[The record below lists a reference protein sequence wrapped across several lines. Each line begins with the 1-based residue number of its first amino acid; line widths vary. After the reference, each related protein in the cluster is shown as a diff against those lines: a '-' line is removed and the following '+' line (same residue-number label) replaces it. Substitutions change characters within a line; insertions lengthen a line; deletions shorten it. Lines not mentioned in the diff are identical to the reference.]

1 MLWLSSIK
9 WVGNKEILKAVKSS
23 YYWWNKWTGYSLLI
37 LLLVT
42 TPLFTILIKLF
53 DSPGGSWSHIA
64 NTLLFGYF
72 QNTIFLLL
80 GVAAFTFLLG
90 VSTAWLVSNYEFP
103 GRKYFEWLLILPLG
117 FPGYIMAYTY
127 VGILDYTGPIQVFFR
142 NTFDIHVKGS
152 LIDIMNLPGAIFILS
167 ITLFPYVFLITR
179 SSFLQQSKTLQEAS
193 FLLGANR
200 FKTFFKVALPMAR
213 PAIVAGIA
221 LASMEVLN
229 DYGTVKY
236 FGVNTFTTG
245 IFRAWFSMGDSNTAI
260 YLAGILMVFVFVI
273 LFLES
278 LQRGNRQYAAVNGM
292 QKPISRIQ
300 PTIGK
305 KILYSGI
312 CLSIFLLSFFIP
324 FLQLLNWV
332 SMTWEKVVNKD
343 FFQLI
348 YRSFGLAAVSGLLIV
363 IFSVVMLYALRLSPF
378 KWVKNITKVA
388 TLGYAIPGAVIAVG
402 IMIPFIALDK
412 WIYETLISSKTAG
425 LFFSGTLFALVF
437 AYIVRFMAVGYNPVE
452 AGFQK
457 IGLHVNEASRL
468 LGIRSTK
475 TLWKIDLP
483 LIKTSLVSGIILVFV
498 DVLKELPLTLILRPF
513 NYQTLATKAF
523 DMATNEMIAE
533 SSNAALIIILTGII
547 PIIFL
552 NKLIE
557 KR

>member
-1 MLWLSSIK
+1 LD
-9 WVGNKEILKAVKSS
+9 ILKKN
-23 YYWWNKWTGYSLLI
+23 YFWWNKWTGYSLLI
-37 LLLVT
+37 LLLVA
-42 TPLFTILIKLF
+42 TPLFTIFLKLF

-64 NTLLFGYF
+64 NNLLMGYF
-72 QNTIFLLL
+72 QNTILLLL
-80 GVAAFTFLLG
+80 GVAIMTFLLG

-142 NTFDIHVKGS
+142 NTFDMQVRGS
-152 LIDIMNLPGAIFILS
+152 LIDIMNLPGAVFILS

-245 IFRAWFSMGDSNTAI
+245 IFRAWFSMGDSSTAI
-260 YLAGILMVFVFVI
+260 YLAAILMVFVFVI
-273 LFLES
+273 LYLES
-278 LQRGNRQYAAVNGM
+278 LQRGNRQYSAVNGI
-292 QKPISRIQ
+292 QKPTARVH
-300 PTIGK
+300 PTLGK
-305 KILYSGI
+305 KIFYTSI
-312 CLSIFLLSFFIP
+312 CTSIFLISFLFP
-324 FLQLLNWV
+324 FLQLVNWV
-332 SMTWEKVVNKD
+332 SLTYTKVVNQD
-343 FFQLI
+343 FFLLI
-348 YRSFGLAAVSGLLIV
+348 FRSFGLAAVSGIFIV
-363 IFSVVMLYALRLSPF
+363 ILSIVLLYALRLSPF
-378 KWVKNITKVA
+378 KWVKNITKIA

-402 IMIPFIALDK
+402 VMIPFIAMDK
-412 WIYETLISSKTAG
+412 WVYGNLFSSQVAG

-457 IGLHVNEASRL
+457 IGIHVNEASRL
-468 LGIRSTK
+468 LGARSTR
-475 TLWKIDLP
+475 TLLKIDLP
-483 LIKTSLVSGIILVFV
+483 LIKTSLVSGILLVFV

-533 SSNAALIIILTGII
+533 SANAALIIILTGII

-552 NKLIE
+552 NRLIKKRKL
-557 KR
+557 

>member
-1 MLWLSSIK
+1 MDI
-9 WVGNKEILKAVKSS
+9 VKRS

-37 LLLVT
+37 LLLVA
-42 TPLFTILIKLF
+42 TPLFTIFIKLF
-53 DSPGGSWSHIA
+53 DKPGDSWSHIA
-64 NTLLFGYF
+64 NNLLFGYF
-72 QNTIFLLL
+72 QNTILLL
-80 GVAAFTFLLG
+80 IGVAFFTFVLG

-127 VGILDYTGPIQVFFR
+127 VGILDYTGPLQSFLR

-167 ITLFPYVFLITR
+167 ITLFPYVFLISR

-200 FKTFFKVALPMAR
+200 MRTFFKVALPMAR

-245 IFRAWFSMGDSNTAI
+245 IFRAWFSLGDSSTAI
-260 YLAGILMVFVFVI
+260 YLAAILMMFVFVI
-273 LFLES
+273 LYLES
-278 LQRGNRQYAAVNGM
+278 LQRGNRQYSAVNGI
-292 QKPISRIQ
+292 QKPTARIH
-300 PTIGK
+300 PTWGK

-312 CLSIFLLSFFIP
+312 SLTIFLISFLFP
-324 FLQLLNWV
+324 FLQLLHWV
-332 SMTWEKVVNKD
+332 SMTYSKVVNND
-343 FFQLI
+343 FFLLI
-348 YRSFGLAAVSGLLIV
+348 YRSFGLAAVSGLIIV
-363 IFSVVMLYALRLSPF
+363 FFSVILLYALRLSPF
-378 KWVKNITKVA
+378 KWVKNISKVA

-402 IMIPFIALDK
+402 VMIPFIALDK
-412 WIYETLISSKTAG
+412 WIYGSFLSSKTAG

-457 IGLHVNEASRL
+457 IGIHINEASRL

-533 SSNAALIIILTGII
+533 SANAALIIILTGII

-552 NKLIE
+552 NRLIK

>member
-1 MLWLSSIK
+1 LE
-9 WVGNKEILKAVKSS
+9 VVKRN

-37 LLLVT
+37 LLLVA
-42 TPLFTILIKLF
+42 TPLFTIFIKLF
-53 DSPGGSWSHIA
+53 DNPGGSWSHIA
-64 NTLLFGYF
+64 NNLLFGYF
-72 QNTIFLLL
+72 QNTILLLL
-80 GVAAFTFLLG
+80 GVAFFTFLLG

-127 VGILDYTGPIQVFFR
+127 VGILDYTGPLQVFLR
-142 NTFDIHVKGS
+142 NTFDISFKGS
-152 LIDIMNLPGAIFILS
+152 VIDIMNLPGAIFILS
-167 ITLFPYVFLITR
+167 ITLFPYVFLISR
-179 SSFLQQSKTLQEAS
+179 ASFVQQSKTLQEAS
-193 FLLGANR
+193 YLLGTNR
-200 FKTFFKVALPMAR
+200 LKTFYKVALPMAR

-245 IFRAWFSMGDSNTAI
+245 IFRAWFSLGDSSTAI
-260 YLAGILMVFVFVI
+260 YLAAILMVFVFVI
-273 LFLES
+273 LYLES
-278 LQRGNRQYAAVNGM
+278 LQRGQRQFSSVHGT
-292 QKPISRIQ
+292 QR
-300 PTIGK
+300 PTVRLHPTFGK
-305 KILYSGI
+305 KLFYSAI
-312 CLSIFLLSFFIP
+312 CLAIFLLSFLFP
-324 FLQLLNWV
+324 FLQLLHWV
-332 SMTWEKVVNKD
+332 NMTYSKVVNQD
-343 FFQLI
+343 FFLLI
-348 YRSFGLAAVSGLLIV
+348 YRSFGLAAVSGIIIV
-363 IFSVVMLYALRLSPF
+363 IFSVVLLYALRLSPF
-378 KWVKNITKVA
+378 KWVKNITKIS

-402 IMIPFIALDK
+402 VMIPFIALDK
-412 WIYETLISSKTAG
+412 WIYGTLISSKTAG

-437 AYIVRFMAVGYNPVE
+437 AYLVRFMAVGYNPVE

-457 IGLHVNEASRL
+457 IGIHVNEASRL
-468 LGIRSTK
+468 LGTRSTK

-533 SSNAALIIILTGII
+533 SANAALIIILTGII

-552 NKLIE
+552 NRLI
-557 KR
+557 K

>member
-1 MLWLSSIK
+1 LD
-9 WVGNKEILKAVKSS
+9 ILKRN
-23 YYWWNKWTGYSLLI
+23 YFWWNKWTGYSLLI
-37 LLLVT
+37 LLLVA
-42 TPLFTILIKLF
+42 TPLFTIFIKLF
-53 DSPGGSWSHIA
+53 NSPGASWSHIA
-64 NTLLFGYF
+64 NNLLLGYF
-72 QNTIFLLL
+72 QNTVLLLL
-80 GVAAFTFLLG
+80 GVAALTFLLG
-90 VSTAWLVSNYEFP
+90 VSTAWLISNYEFP

-127 VGILDYTGPIQVFFR
+127 VGLLDYTGPIQVFFR
-142 NTFDIHVKGS
+142 NTFDIQVKGS
-152 LIDIMNLPGAIFILS
+152 LVDIMNLPGAIFILS

-245 IFRAWFSMGDSNTAI
+245 IFRAWFSLGDSTTAI
-260 YLAGILMVFVFVI
+260 YLAAILMVFVFVI
-273 LFLES
+273 LYLES
-278 LQRGNRQYAAVNGM
+278 LQRGNRQYSTINSIL
-292 QKPISRIQ
+292 KPTSRIH
-300 PTIGK
+300 PTFGK
-305 KILYSGI
+305 KMLYTSI
-312 CLSIFLLSFFIP
+312 CTSIFLLSFLFP
-324 FLQLLNWV
+324 FLQLVHWV
-332 SMTWEKVVNKD
+332 SLTYSKVVNQD
-343 FFQLI
+343 FFLLI
-348 YRSFGLAAVSGLLIV
+348 FRSFGLAAASGLVVVILSIV
-363 IFSVVMLYALRLSPF
+363 LLYALRLSPF
-378 KWVKNITKVA
+378 RWVKSIAKIA

-402 IMIPFIALDK
+402 VMIPFIALDK
-412 WIYETLISSKTAG
+412 WIYGTLFSSQVAG

-457 IGLHVNEASRL
+457 IGIHVNEASRL
-468 LGIRSTK
+468 LGVRSTK

-483 LIKTSLVSGIILVFV
+483 LIKTSLVSGILLVFV

-533 SSNAALIIILTGII
+533 SANAALIIILTGII

-552 NKLIE
+552 NRLIK
-557 KR
+557 KREL

>member
-1 MLWLSSIK
+1 M
-9 WVGNKEILKAVKSS
+9 EILKRH
-23 YYWWNKWTGYSLLI
+23 YFWWNKWTGYSLLI
-37 LLLVT
+37 LLLVA
-42 TPLFTILIKLF
+42 TPLFTIFIKLF

-64 NTLLFGYF
+64 NNLLLGYF
-72 QNTIFLLL
+72 QNTILLLL
-80 GVAAFTFLLG
+80 GVALMTFLLG

-103 GRKYFEWLLILPLG
+103 GRRYFEWLLILPLG

-127 VGILDYTGPIQVFFR
+127 VGLLDYTGPIQVFFR
-142 NTFDIHVKGS
+142 NNFDIQVKGS

-167 ITLFPYVFLITR
+167 ITLFPYVFLISR

-245 IFRAWFSMGDSNTAI
+245 IFRAWFSMGDASTAI
-260 YLAGILMVFVFVI
+260 YLAAILMVFVFVI
-273 LFLES
+273 LYLES
-278 LQRGNRQYAAVNGM
+278 LQRGNRQYSSVNGI
-292 QKPISRIQ
+292 QKPTARIH
-300 PTIGK
+300 PTLGK
-305 KILYSGI
+305 KILYTGL
-312 CLSIFLLSFFIP
+312 CTSIFLLSFLFP
-324 FLQLLNWV
+324 FLQLLQWV
-332 SMTWEKVVNKD
+332 SLTYTKVVNQD
-343 FFQLI
+343 FFLLI
-348 YRSFGLAAVSGLLIV
+348 YRSFGLAAMSGIFIV
-363 IFSVVMLYALRLSPF
+363 ILSIVLLYALRLSPF
-378 KWVKNITKVA
+378 KWVKNITKIA

-402 IMIPFIALDK
+402 VMIPFIALDK
-412 WIYETLISSKTAG
+412 WVYGTLFTSQVAG
-425 LFFSGTLFALVF
+425 LLFSGTLFALVF

-457 IGLHVNEASRL
+457 IGIHVNEASRL
-468 LGIRSTK
+468 LGVRSTK

-483 LIKTSLVSGIILVFV
+483 LIKTSLVSGILLVFV

-533 SSNAALIIILTGII
+533 SANAAVIIILTGII

-552 NKLIE
+552 NRLIK
-557 KR
+557 KREL

>member
-1 MLWLSSIK
+1 LE
-9 WVGNKEILKAVKSS
+9 VLKRN

-37 LLLVT
+37 LLLVA
-42 TPLFTILIKLF
+42 TPLFTIFIKLF

-64 NTLLFGYF
+64 NNLLFGYF
-72 QNTIFLLL
+72 QNTILLLL
-80 GVAAFTFLLG
+80 GVAFFTFLLG

-127 VGILDYTGPIQVFFR
+127 VGILDYTGPLQVFLR
-142 NTFDIHVKGS
+142 NTFDINFRGS
-152 LIDIMNLPGAIFILS
+152 VIDIMNLPGAIFILS
-167 ITLFPYVFLITR
+167 ITLFPYVFLISR
-179 SSFLQQSKTLQEAS
+179 SSFVGQSKTLQEAS
-193 FLLGANR
+193 FLLGTNR
-200 FKTFFKVALPMAR
+200 LKTFFKVALPMAR

-245 IFRAWFSMGDSNTAI
+245 IFRAWFSLGDSSTAI
-260 YLAGILMVFVFVI
+260 YLAAILMVFVFVI
-273 LFLES
+273 LYLES
-278 LQRGNRQYAAVNGM
+278 IQRGQRQYSSVHGV
-292 QKPISRIQ
+292 QR
-300 PTIGK
+300 PTARLHPTLWK
-305 KILYSGI
+305 KLFYSGA
-312 CLSIFLLSFFIP
+312 CLFIFLLSFLFP
-324 FLQLLNWV
+324 FLQLIHWV
-332 SMTWEKVVNKD
+332 SMTYSKVVNKD
-343 FFQLI
+343 FFLLI
-348 YRSFGLAAVSGLLIV
+348 YRSFGLAAISGIIIV
-363 IFSVVMLYALRLSPF
+363 FFSVVLLYALRLSPF
-378 KWVKNITKVA
+378 KWVKNITKIA

-402 IMIPFIALDK
+402 VMIPFIGLDK
-412 WIYETLISSKTAG
+412 WIYGTLISSKTAG

-457 IGLHVNEASRL
+457 IGIHVNEASRL
-468 LGIRSTK
+468 LGTRSTK

-498 DVLKELPLTLILRPF
+498 DILKELPLTLILRPF

-533 SSNAALIIILTGII
+533 SANAALIIILTGII

-552 NKLIE
+552 NRLLK
-557 KR
+557 

>member
-1 MLWLSSIK
+1 MDI
-9 WVGNKEILKAVKSS
+9 VKRS

-37 LLLVT
+37 LLLVA
-42 TPLFTILIKLF
+42 TPLFTIFIKLF
-53 DSPGGSWSHIA
+53 DKPGGSWSHIA
-64 NTLLFGYF
+64 NNLLFGYF
-72 QNTIFLLL
+72 QNTILLL
-80 GVAAFTFLLG
+80 IGVAFFTFILG

-127 VGILDYTGPIQVFFR
+127 VGILDYTGPLQSFLR

-167 ITLFPYVFLITR
+167 ITLFPYVFLISR

-200 FKTFFKVALPMAR
+200 MQTFFKVALPMAR

-245 IFRAWFSMGDSNTAI
+245 IFRAWFSLGDSSTAI
-260 YLAGILMVFVFVI
+260 YLAAILMMFVFVI
-273 LFLES
+273 LYLES
-278 LQRGNRQYAAVNGM
+278 LQRGNRQYSAVNGI
-292 QKPISRIQ
+292 QKPTTRIH
-300 PTIGK
+300 PTWGK
-305 KILYSGI
+305 KILYTGI
-312 CLSIFLLSFFIP
+312 SLTIFLISFLFP
-324 FLQLLNWV
+324 FLQLLQWV
-332 SMTWEKVVNKD
+332 SMTYSKVVNND
-343 FFQLI
+343 FFLLI

-363 IFSVVMLYALRLSPF
+363 IFSVILLYALRLSPF
-378 KWVKNITKVA
+378 KWVKNISKVA

-402 IMIPFIALDK
+402 IMIPFIAFDK
-412 WIYETLISSKTAG
+412 WIYSSFLSSKTAG
-425 LFFSGTLFALVF
+425 LFLSGTLFALVF

-457 IGLHVNEASRL
+457 IGIHINEASRL

-533 SSNAALIIILTGII
+533 SANAALIIILTGII

-552 NKLIE
+552 NRLIK

>member
-1 MLWLSSIK
+1 L
-9 WVGNKEILKAVKSS
+9 EIFKRN
-23 YYWWNKWTGYSLLI
+23 YFWWNKWTGYSLLI
-37 LLLVT
+37 LLLVA
-42 TPLFTILIKLF
+42 TPLFTIFIKLF
-53 DSPGGSWSHIA
+53 DSPGDSWSHIA
-64 NTLLFGYF
+64 NNLLLGYF
-72 QNTIFLLL
+72 QNTVLLLL
-80 GVAAFTFLLG
+80 GVAAMTFLLG

-127 VGILDYTGPIQVFFR
+127 VGLLDYTGPLQVFLR
-142 NTFDIHVKGS
+142 NTFDIQVKGS
-152 LIDIMNLPGAIFILS
+152 LVDIMNLPGAIFILS

-245 IFRAWFSMGDSNTAI
+245 IFRAWFSMGDSSTAI
-260 YLAGILMVFVFVI
+260 YLAAILMVFVFVI
-273 LFLES
+273 LYLES
-278 LQRGNRQYAAVNGM
+278 LQRGNRQYSAVNGI
-292 QKPISRIQ
+292 QKPTARVH
-300 PTIGK
+300 PTLGK
-305 KILYSGI
+305 KIFYTSI
-312 CLSIFLLSFFIP
+312 CTSIFLISFLFP
-324 FLQLLNWV
+324 FLQLVNWV
-332 SMTWEKVVNKD
+332 SLTYTKVVNQD
-343 FFQLI
+343 FFLLI
-348 YRSFGLAAVSGLLIV
+348 FRSFGLAAVSGIFIV
-363 IFSVVMLYALRLSPF
+363 ILSIVLLYALRLSPF
-378 KWVKNITKVA
+378 KWVKNITKIA

-402 IMIPFIALDK
+402 VMIPFIAMDK
-412 WIYETLISSKTAG
+412 WVYGNLFSSQVAG

-457 IGLHVNEASRL
+457 IGIHVNEASRL
-468 LGIRSTK
+468 LGARSTR

-483 LIKTSLVSGIILVFV
+483 LIKTSLVSGILLVFV

-533 SSNAALIIILTGII
+533 SANAALIIILTGII

-552 NKLIE
+552 NRLIKKRKL
-557 KR
+557 

>member
-1 MLWLSSIK
+1 MDI
-9 WVGNKEILKAVKSS
+9 VKRS

-37 LLLVT
+37 LLLVA
-42 TPLFTILIKLF
+42 TPLFTIFIKLF
-53 DSPGGSWSHIA
+53 DKPGDSWSHIA
-64 NTLLFGYF
+64 NNLLFGYF
-72 QNTIFLLL
+72 QNTILLL
-80 GVAAFTFLLG
+80 IGVAFFTFILG

-127 VGILDYTGPIQVFFR
+127 VGILDYTGPLQSFLR
-142 NTFDIHVKGS
+142 NTFDIHFKGS

-167 ITLFPYVFLITR
+167 ITLFPYVFLISR

-200 FKTFFKVALPMAR
+200 MHTFFKVALPMAR

-245 IFRAWFSMGDSNTAI
+245 IFRAWFSLGDSSTAI
-260 YLAGILMVFVFVI
+260 YLAAILMMFVFVI
-273 LFLES
+273 LYLES
-278 LQRGNRQYAAVNGM
+278 LQRGNRQYSAVNGI
-292 QKPISRIQ
+292 QKPTARIH
-300 PTIGK
+300 PTWGK
-305 KILYSGI
+305 KILYTGI
-312 CLSIFLLSFFIP
+312 SLTIFLISFLFP
-324 FLQLLNWV
+324 FLQLLHWV
-332 SMTWEKVVNKD
+332 SMTYSKVVNND
-343 FFQLI
+343 FFLLI
-348 YRSFGLAAVSGLLIV
+348 YRSFGLAAVSGLIIV
-363 IFSVVMLYALRLSPF
+363 IFSVILLYALRLSPF
-378 KWVKNITKVA
+378 KWVKNISKVA

-402 IMIPFIALDK
+402 VMIPFIALDK
-412 WIYETLISSKTAG
+412 WIYGSFLSSKTAG

-457 IGLHVNEASRL
+457 IGIHINEASRL

-533 SSNAALIIILTGII
+533 SANAALIIILTGII

-552 NKLIE
+552 NRLIK

>member
-1 MLWLSSIK
+1 LD
-9 WVGNKEILKAVKSS
+9 ILKKN
-23 YYWWNKWTGYSLLI
+23 YFWWNKWTGYSLLI
-37 LLLVT
+37 LLLVA
-42 TPLFTILIKLF
+42 TPLFTIFIKLF

-64 NTLLFGYF
+64 NNLLMGYF
-72 QNTIFLLL
+72 QNTILLLL
-80 GVAAFTFLLG
+80 GVAIMTFLLG

-142 NTFDIHVKGS
+142 NTFDMQVRGS
-152 LIDIMNLPGAIFILS
+152 LIDIMNLPGAVFILS

-245 IFRAWFSMGDSNTAI
+245 IFRAWFSMGDSSTAI
-260 YLAGILMVFVFVI
+260 YLAAILMVFVFVI
-273 LFLES
+273 LYLES
-278 LQRGNRQYAAVNGM
+278 LQRGNRQYSAVNGI
-292 QKPISRIQ
+292 QKPTARVH
-300 PTIGK
+300 PTLGK
-305 KILYSGI
+305 KIFYTSI
-312 CLSIFLLSFFIP
+312 CTSIFLISFLFP
-324 FLQLLNWV
+324 FLQLVNWV
-332 SMTWEKVVNKD
+332 SLTYTKVVNQD
-343 FFQLI
+343 FFLLI
-348 YRSFGLAAVSGLLIV
+348 FRSFGLAAVSGIFIV
-363 IFSVVMLYALRLSPF
+363 ILSIVLLYALRLSPF
-378 KWVKNITKVA
+378 KWVKNITKIA

-402 IMIPFIALDK
+402 VMIPFIAMDK
-412 WIYETLISSKTAG
+412 WVYGNLFSSQVAG

-457 IGLHVNEASRL
+457 IGIHVNEASRL
-468 LGIRSTK
+468 LGARSTR

-483 LIKTSLVSGIILVFV
+483 LIKTSLVSGILLVFV

-533 SSNAALIIILTGII
+533 SANAALIIILTGII

-552 NKLIE
+552 NRLIKKRKL
-557 KR
+557 